1 MSFQGS
7 VGYAGD
13 LIVEDAYKLLADDR
27 KAVLVDVRT
36 QPEWTFVG
44 VPDLTA
50 LDKAPIFLEWQTYPE
65 MQQAADF
72 APRLSAALEAR
83 AADRATPVVFLCR
96 SGARSR
102 AAAVALTA
110 SGWSRCY
117 NIADGFEGVLDERR
131 KRGAVG
137 GWKARGLPWTQS

>member
-7 VGYAGD
+7 AGYAGD
-13 LIVEDAYKLLADDR
+13 ITVENAYKLLADDR

-50 LDKAPIFLEWQTYPE
+50 VDKAPIFQEWQAYPE
-65 MQQAADF
+65 MRVVTDF
-72 APRLSAALEAR
+72 APRLSAALETR
-83 AADRATPVVFLCR
+83 AADRATPVLFLCR

-102 AAAVALTA
+102 AAALALTA
-110 SGWSRCY
+110 AGWSRCY
-117 NIADGFEGVLDERR
+117 NIADGFEGVPDETR
-131 KRGAVG
+131 KRGVVG